1 MPSPERSHA
10 VAKDVGGTRRHPP
23 KRRQLAGGWLEPVDD
38 RHAPE
43 PVPPWLEVDGRT
55 DARVSSEAPEL
66 EIWHEG
72 GLKRVTHSTSV
83 LGVAPPAAYALGDER
98 VPRSVVVRLRL
109 RRLVVLL
116 AILVAVVAATAL
128 TVDRLASEAPLPA
141 VALPEPTEHLLPG
154 TAPEPQIL
162 ALFEN
167 LRLFLPVAPDRV
179 TAIGYRGSGADALP
193 LDPFGTLANPGVLVQ
208 LKNKLFGGGQDQP
221 VRYYLIE
228 GGAGPQTGGVD
239 IGAPVGTNTYAPVD
253 GTILAINPV
262 VISGELVGHRVD
274 IQPTSSPGLVVTVTN
289 IRVAPGLEAGHTVT
303 ASETRL
309 GRLIDVSRVETA
321 ALAEFTQDS
330 GHHVH
335 IEIVQAANV
344 ALP

>member
-1 MPSPERSHA
+1 MSRLESAHEPTHA
-10 VAKDVGGTRRHPP
+10 SGASRPAPR
-23 KRRQLAGGWLEPVDD
+23 KRRRVDAGWLEPADEIPD
-38 RHAPE
+38 ADAF
-43 PVPPWLEVDGRT
+43 PPWLGGGDG
-55 DARVSSEAPEL
+55 APSPSSDPPLAENDP
-66 EIWHEG
+66 EG
-72 GLKRVTHSTSV
+72 GLKRTDGSTSV
-83 LGVAPPAAYALGDER
+83 SAMAQHAAYPLGGTR
-98 VPRSVVVRLRL
+98 TAKSVVVRLRL
-109 RRLVVLL
+109 RRLLALL
-116 AILVAVVAATAL
+116 VILAAVAAITTL
-128 TVDRLASEAPLPA
+128 TVQRLSDEAQLPA
-141 VALPEPTEHLLPG
+141 VALPESADHLLPG

-162 ALFEN
+162 ALHEN

-193 LDPFGTLANPGVLVQ
+193 LDPFGTLANPGILVKI
-208 LKNKLFGGGQDQP
+208 KNTLFGDGPDQP

-228 GGAGPQTGGVD
+228 GGSGPQTGGVD

-262 VISGELVGHRVD
+262 VISGRPFGHRVD

-289 IRVAPGLEAGHTVT
+289 IRVAPDLQTGNTLT

-309 GRLIDVSRVETA
+309 GRLIDVSEVESA

-335 IEIVQAANV
+335 IEVVQAANV